1 MLSREQAIDVPAMAV
16 TSAGLLPLSNML
28 CCVSFLVLM
37 FSKYVVIFFLE
48 LIPALRTYTEDPELL
63 RLRTVAFKLNE
74 ELRKL
79 DETAAGNSLNLI
91 MS

>member
-1 MLSREQAIDVPAMAV
+1 
-16 TSAGLLPLSNML
+16 
-28 CCVSFLVLM
+28 M